1 MIRFKSSHLMLM
13 LGLAAPICSN
23 AADYCIAVNNG
34 FGKGGTSFIGKGF
47 TLPSPGVCLP
57 WSGFLKTASSVV
69 AISTGTG
76 CRSTDGKVVEFT
88 IMSTDPSYLGSA
100 VIGSDHIKF
109 CPAGAST
116 CPFGGGVGTGTF
128 SNGPAKSQT
137 CTSTLYKL
145 PSLHD

>member
-1 MIRFKSSHLMLM
+1 
-13 LGLAAPICSN
+13 
-23 AADYCIAVNNG
+23 
-34 FGKGGTSFIGKGF
+34 
-47 TLPSPGVCLP
+47 
-57 WSGFLKTASSVV
+57 VV

-88 IMSTDPSYLGSA
+88 IMSTDPTYLGSG

-116 CPFGGGVGTGTF
+116 CPFGGCVGTGTF

-145 PSLHD
+145 PATHD